1 MAVDTPYEDISS
13 SVKNKLANIANL
25 QVKAGV
31 LFNNSTYQDR
41 ENIMQTTYNLV
52 KNSANEAAMLASLNS
67 MEVSIQRQIDEHTLS
82 SQSASPASTYSNA
95 IMSDSKATELL
106 NSANLGS
113 SLSLED
119 VPGAISSNSIIS

>member
-67 MEVSIQRQIDEHTLS
+67 MEVSIQRHIVMRLCLT
-82 SQSASPASTYSNA
+82 PR
-95 IMSDSKATELL
+95 LL
-106 NSANLGS
+106 NC
-113 SLSLED
+113 
-119 VPGAISSNSIIS
+119 